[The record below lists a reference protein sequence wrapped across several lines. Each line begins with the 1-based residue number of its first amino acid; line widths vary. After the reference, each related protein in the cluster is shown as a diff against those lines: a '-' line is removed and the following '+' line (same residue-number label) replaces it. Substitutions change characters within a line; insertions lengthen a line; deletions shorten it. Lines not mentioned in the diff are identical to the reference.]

1 MICSSGVGCATIQP
15 QQGTWTNERPKLVK
29 LKKRKEKGER
39 TMEVVV
45 AKKPIEKVAHCNNDH
60 TCNCC

>member
-1 MICSSGVGCATIQP
+1 MFLRSGLCYNT
-15 QQGTWTNERPKLVK
+15 TTTRDMD
-29 LKKRKEKGER
+29 KRASQASKTKKEKGER